1 MKNNNLILLLA
12 GLFLLVSFIQLTSAC
27 KHNDYNDLEN
37 DYSLRNGDD
46 VIFII
51 QNVDYSDEYDS
62 QYWEN
67 EDRFPI
73 YDYREGYSY
82 RATKVYQDSLN
93 ERIYRNTYY
102 YDDYYDHNSYYD
114 YPENSR
120 RNSRPSNY
128 GGGVEYYYTYDDYM
142 RTYTKHECY
151 PNSPKDKLFYI
162 KCP

>member
-27 KHNDYNDLEN
+27 KHNDYNDLQN
-37 DYSLRNGDD
+37 DYSLKNGDD

-51 QNVDYSDEYDS
+51 QNVDYSEDYDS
-62 QYWEN
+62 HYWEN
-67 EDRFPI
+67 EDRFPV

-82 RATKVYQDSLN
+82 RSTRAYQEFLD
-93 ERIYRNTYY
+93 EKDYRNAHYIY
-102 YDDYYDHNSYYD
+102 SYNYEESISN
-114 YPENSR
+114 YNSR
-120 RNSRPSNY
+120 NY
-128 GGGVEYYYTYDDYM
+128 NFNEAAEYYYTYDNYM

-151 PNSPKDKLFYI
+151 QNPPKDKLFYI